1 MAREL
6 AGAKRKC
13 RKPADFLFFLKNIFI
28 KYFKSVFNTFYMKKC
43 ALVCCLLGLALRAH
57 AQDTAIIVTSEIRDE
72 WTPTALVD
80 ARSRLFRLQEPVRA
94 MLKINL
100 ITQLVVGAVDR
111 NGQLGLRSLPGGIN
125 LNLGAERKISPA
137 FSLDAGMRLQV
148 FSPGALSP
156 VSASPNRWFGYV
168 QARLEPRWY
177 YAMRRQIR
185 EGMQAD
191 NLSGNYLGLELSSS
205 WLRDQPGGYQLG
217 LALNYGIQRR
227 LFGWGYFDLGYGL
240 GFVRAPQSAFFRGG
254 NVLFTRPRL
263 RLGLVRVRP
272 QPGDTPDEYCEAL
285 RCFREERR
293 LWKTDLLN
301 LFDLYAD
308 NRAQTLTIRPYLA
321 YERKIGASP
330 FSVNTELFGQ
340 TGLGR
345 YALGFGD
352 ASAENYRY
360 RFASAGLQVQPRWYF
375 NLKRRIALGRSGNNL
390 SGMYL
395 GLQAGGTFTRS
406 EVSPGLII
414 SNRRAAYLGAAQVF
428 GVQYRF
434 LRTGFA
440 DLQLKVGYGATYYT
454 DTQLSGEQTRGQNP
468 DELLTGL
475 ELRVGKTF

>member
-1 MAREL
+1 
-6 AGAKRKC
+6 
-13 RKPADFLFFLKNIFI
+13 
-28 KYFKSVFNTFYMKKC
+28 MKKI
-43 ALVCCLLGLALRAH
+43 ALVCCFIGFALLTR

-100 ITQLVVGAVDR
+100 ITQLVVGAVDQ
-111 NGQLGLRSLPGGIN
+111 NGQLGIRPLVGGIN
-125 LNLGAERKISPA
+125 LDVGAERKIAPA
-137 FSLDAGMRLQV
+137 FSVDAGMRLQV
-148 FSPGALSP
+148 FTPGAFSP
-156 VSASPNRWFGYV
+156 ISASQRRWFGYV

-177 YAMRRQIR
+177 YQMRRQIR
-185 EGMQAD
+185 EGVQAD

-205 WLRDQPGGYQLG
+205 WFRGQPGSYQMG

-240 GFVRAPQSAFFRGG
+240 GFARAPQSAFSRGG
-254 NVLFTRPRL
+254 SVLFTRPRL

-272 QPGDTPDEYCEAL
+272 QPGAAPDAYCEAL
-285 RCFREERR
+285 RCFREERQ

-308 NRAQTLTIRPYLA
+308 SRSQALTIRPYVA
-321 YERKIGASP
+321 YERKIGVSP

-340 TGLGR
+340 AGLGR
-345 YALGFGD
+345 YTFGD
-352 ASAENYRY
+352 AFSKNYGY

-375 NLKRRIALGRSGNNL
+375 NLKHRIALGRSGNNL

-395 GLQAGGTFTRS
+395 GLQVGGTLTRS
-406 EVSPGLII
+406 EVSPILQTAG
-414 SNRRAAYLGAAQVF
+414 NRRAAYLGAAQVF

-454 DTQLSGEQTRGQNP
+454 DTQLNGEQTRGRNP
-468 DELLTGL
+468 GELLTGL
-475 ELRVGKTF
+475 ELRVGRTF

>member
-1 MAREL
+1 
-6 AGAKRKC
+6 
-13 RKPADFLFFLKNIFI
+13 
-28 KYFKSVFNTFYMKKC
+28 MKKI
-43 ALVCCLLGLALRAH
+43 ALVCCFIGLALLTR

-94 MLKINL
+94 MLKVNL
-100 ITQLVVGAVDR
+100 ITQLVVGAVDQ
-111 NGQLGLRSLPGGIN
+111 NGQLGAPLVGGIN
-125 LNLGAERKISPA
+125 LDLGAERKISPA
-137 FSLDAGMRLQV
+137 FSVDAGMRLQV
-148 FSPGALSP
+148 LSGTLSP
-156 VSASPNRWFGYV
+156 TSQSRWFGYL

-177 YAMRRQIR
+177 YQMKRQIR

-205 WLRDQPGGYQLG
+205 WFRNQPGGYQMG

-240 GFVRAPQSAFFRGG
+240 GFARAPQSAFFRGG
-254 NVLFTRPRL
+254 SVLFTRPRL

-272 QPGDTPDEYCEAL
+272 QPGDAPDAYCEAL
-285 RCFREERR
+285 RCFREERQ

-308 NRAQTLTIRPYLA
+308 SRAQTLTIRPYVA
-321 YERKIGASP
+321 YERKIGVSP

-340 TGLGR
+340 AGLGR
-345 YALGFGD
+345 YVFG
-352 ASAENYRY
+352 ENYRY

-395 GLQAGGTFTRS
+395 GLQAGGTLTKS
-406 EVSPGLII
+406 EVLPGQII

-454 DTQLSGEQTRGQNP
+454 DTQPNGEQTRGQNP
-468 DELLTGL
+468 GELLTGL